1 MQNHIPI
8 PEGLKLPANADKEP
22 FTAEVEFL
30 VMDGM
35 LMPVSIAGRPLP
47 ASEPEMEE
55 EEYEEGAEGEAE
67 GEGGEEYEEEEGAED
82 EAEGGIMCS
91 KCGGDKAKCGCGKM
105 GGSEDAG
112 APEGGGFMI
121 AIERALA
128 KPKR

>member
-8 PEGLKLPANADKEP
+8 PEGLKLPPNAESEP

-35 LMPVSIAGRPLP
+35 LMPVSVAGRPLP
-47 ASEPEMEE
+47 ESEPEMEE
-55 EEYEEGAEGEAE
+55 EEYEEEGEEMEEGGGAEGEE
-67 GEGGEEYEEEEGAED
+67 EEGGE
-82 EAEGGIMCS
+82 MCEQ
-91 KCGGDKAKCGCGKM
+91 CGGDKAKCGCGK
-105 GGSEDAG
+105 GGMKGEDAG

-128 KPKR
+128 GPKR

>member
-1 MQNHIPI
+1 MKGHIPI
-8 PEGLKLPANADKEP
+8 PEGLKLPKNADKEP

-35 LMPVSIAGRPLP
+35 LMPVSVAGRPLP

-67 GEGGEEYEEEEGAED
+67 GEGGEEYEEEEGGG
-82 EAEGGIMCS
+82 EAEG
-91 KCGGDKAKCGCGKM
+91 
-105 GGSEDAG
+105 G